1 MSKTQQGGNFTV
13 EEDCLI
19 VLARLNMSMDVVQGN
34 EQKHK
39 IYWNRVW
46 DYFHKEKTSKFDHSA
61 NSFDGCLA
69 LIEISNPSGVNE
81 QEKISKAKEL
91 YKNVH
96 KTSFQFD
103 HCWNILRHQPNGWN
117 FIQSLK

>member
-1 MSKTQQGGNFTV
+1 
-13 EEDCLI
+13 
-19 VLARLNMSMDVVQGN
+19 MSMDVVQGN

-46 DYFHKEKTSKFDHSA
+46 DYFHKEKTSKFDHTA
-61 NSFDGCLA
+61 NSVMNSRSLIQLCINKFDGCLA

-91 YKNVH
+91 YKKVH

-103 HCWNILRHQPNGWN
+103 HCWNSLRHQPNGWN